1 MRKKLFKL
9 LLLLVFVFS
18 FSFSL
23 ASCGVDD
30 PVEPT
35 NSGSANT
42 PTPTATPTGTN
53 TSSSSTTE
61 EEIFEIDSNYYLNLL
76 SEKNSFELSFK
87 DLVVSVGDV
96 NVTVDDSSC
105 INVGVLNEKV
115 LINAYIKASYTTDRH
130 ASSVKGLEI
139 WASLDENEFIIRGIE
154 TKTPGFFTGV
164 TWNARTAIPDAYSQT
179 IIYKEFSLSK
189 DLVFG
194 KINEVVNSYLKP
206 DFDMNEVEKL
216 NDITSLFGIDTEE
229 IDKAYVASEVETL
242 LGQFFDYVID
252 ENVTWTFKFD
262 KINEAVDTYKDLTI
276 SDIIDSK
283 LGEGTASKIVT
294 LFNPENTMNIG
305 KYTLNDLLITSEDD
319 EVGYVKPEDIDKV
332 VDTAFDMLPAIIKM
346 NLFDIPEGASAFLNK
361 DMIINMVSSMLGE
374 TPIKKVEV
382 TEWKDNV
389 TYYVIDDGEPT
400 PVDTKTVTA
409 PVEGTDYFV
418 LKNISELFTEESLK
432 KTVNELAA
440 NIYAFIMNMNDPDFD
455 QSKLENFDI
464 TKLVYPYIAGFKDLT
479 IYGIAAQFIDM
490 MKDEED
496 IEFVEATVTE
506 WEKDVLYFTK
516 NDTEYEVVDTETVT
530 APVSGTKYYVIKHT
544 TADDLYSMI
553 KNALTKIE
561 ETTVLSFTTDKE
573 ANILNASA
581 TFDNAIISGTITL
594 DFTKEYSDELH
605 EELTTYIPYARVKE
619 EGSVN
624 SFKEILNDNV
634 FDDLPE
640 FELFKEDNKIVGIKY
655 THIDVHNTSQSVTDT
670 LLFDV
675 PSTSKV
681 DPAKLEVQKEYCY
694 GNVWEYTVK
703 LYFKE
708 KDKTETLDELFY
720 DTEAKKFI
728 VKEYDE
734 DVVVQDSDDCSKVK
748 IVKYTNKAYENDY
761 YYQITYYAHHATEWF
776 VEEIGVDED
785 GDMQYDIYIMCDHCN
800 QKVLIGDG
808 RSAKASYHGK
818 ETFNDVDVEFLYY
831 PVTQKVRY
839 YSTLNL
845 SDIELVTSQYPVTSE
860 VLSGLP
866 QMERYEAYKYPSNGI
881 IIIYL
886 DHESDTNYDGL
897 IVLNLKGEVIGRF
910 GSGIVKN

>member
-9 LLLLVFVFS
+9 LLLVVFVFS

-87 DLVVSVGDV
+87 DLVVNVGDV
-96 NVTVDDSSC
+96 NVTVDDSSYV
-105 INVGVLNEKV
+105 NVGVLDEKV
-115 LINAYIKASYTTDRH
+115 LMNAYIKASYKIDRY
-130 ASSVKGLEI
+130 ARSVKGLEI
-139 WASLDENEFIIRGIE
+139 WASLDEDEFILRGIE
-154 TKTPGFFTGV
+154 TSTPGFFPGV
-164 TWNARTAIPDAYSQT
+164 IWNAATSIHDAYNQT

-194 KINEVVNSYLKP
+194 KINEFVNDSLKP

-229 IDKAYVASEVETL
+229 IDKAYVAGKIETL

-262 KINEAVDTYKDLTI
+262 KINEFVDTYKDLTI

-332 VDTAFDMLPAIIKM
+332 VDTVFDMLPTIIKM
-346 NLFDIPEGASAFLNK
+346 NLFDIPEEASMFLDK
-361 DMIINMVSSMLGE
+361 AMIINIFGQL
-374 TPIKKVEV
+374 IQVEPLKQVDV
-382 TEWKDNV
+382 TAWDENT
-389 TYYVIDDGEPT
+389 TYYEVDGDGLAE
-400 PVDTKTVTA
+400 VDTKTVTA
-409 PVEGTDYFV
+409 PVEGTAYFV

-440 NIYAFIMNMNDPDFD
+440 NLYALMNMNDPDFD
-455 QSKLENFDI
+455 PSELENFDI
-464 TKLVYPYIAGFKDLT
+464 TNLVYPYIAGFKDLT
-479 IYGIAAQFIDM
+479 IYDIAAQFIDM
-490 MKDEED
+490 MKDEEY

-506 WEKDVLYFTK
+506 WENDVVYFTK
-516 NDTEYEVVDTETVT
+516 NNTKYEIVDTDEVT

-544 TADDLYSMI
+544 TGDDLYSMI

-561 ETTVLSFTTDKE
+561 ETTVLAFTTDKE

-605 EELTTYIPYARVKE
+605 EELATYIPYAEVKE

-634 FDDLPE
+634 FDNLSG
-640 FELFKEDNKIVGIKY
+640 FELVKEDNKIVGIKY
-655 THIDVHNTSQSVTDT
+655 THVDVWNTNQMVTDT

-681 DPAKLEVQKEYCY
+681 DPAKLEVLKEYCY

-708 KDKTETLDELFY
+708 KDETETLNGLFY
-720 DTEAKKFI
+720 DAEAKKFI

-734 DVVVQDSDDCSKVK
+734 GVVVQDSDNCSKVK

-761 YYQITYYAHHATEWF
+761 YYHISLFAHHATEWF

-785 GDMQYDIYIMCDHCN
+785 GDIRYDIYIMCDHCN
-800 QKVLIGDG
+800 QKVLIDDD
-808 RSAKASYHGK
+808 RSASASYHGK
-818 ETFNDVDVEFLYY
+818 ETFNDVDVEFVYY
-831 PVTQKVRY
+831 PVTQKVIY
-839 YSTLNL
+839 YPTKNKT
-845 SDIELVTSQYPVTSE
+845 DIENVTSQYPVTSE

-866 QMERYEAYKYPSNGI
+866 EMERYEAYKYPSNEI

-886 DHESDTNYDGL
+886 NHESDSNYDGL
-897 IVLNLKGEVIGRF
+897 IVLNLNGEVIGRF